1 MHRPICSR
9 FASIYLF
16 TGGPPTSMLRAKT
29 FPHPHHYHH
38 RHHSQLPSHDSLCIF
53 CVCVCVSVL
62 FYHTHRLCDYMF
74 ELSSKFN
81 RFYENCPVNTAETEE
96 LKRSRTALCSCT
108 ADVIQL
114 GLGLLGIGT
123 LDRL

>member
-1 MHRPICSR
+1 
-9 FASIYLF
+9 
-16 TGGPPTSMLRAKT
+16 MLV
-29 FPHPHHYHH
+29 F
-38 RHHSQLPSHDSLCIF
+38 LSL
-53 CVCVCVSVL
+53 CVCVSVCL
-62 FYHTHRLCDYMF
+62 CHCHCRLIDRLCDYMF
-74 ELSSKFN
+74 ELSSQFN

-96 LKRSRTALCSCT
+96 LRRSRTALCSGT